1 MLMPKKC
8 NSLGC
13 NNPIQKKETYKVLDD
28 NFNMYSFKVKL
39 CDKCYE
45 RIHDIKEKVVG
56 DFSVFFD
63 VPISKKYN

>member
-1 MLMPKKC
+1 MLMKKTC

-28 NFNMYSFKVKL
+28 KFHMYSFKVSL
-39 CDKCYE
+39 CGGCYE
-45 RIHDIKEKVVG
+45 RIHEIKERVVG